1 MKMLSPEEYTLLHM
15 RVNSS
20 GEQDTTVYDP
30 SKAHDYY
37 MRTRVLKGRTPA
49 VQKTPVG
56 RSKGTPASTVGA
68 RPGVKVAP
76 NVKVVPKKTAAE
88 LEKERVA
95 LKAHVAAL
103 QVRLVA
109 LKKVLAQLVKEA
121 KARSGVVTK
130 PTTDN
135 SPVTAAQKKA
145 TAAKSSA
152 KYYDKNKVAILAKAK
167 ADAAANPTNL
177 EAKIKEISDKIAQ
190 MRADLASKLKQ

>member
-1 MKMLSPEEYTLLHM
+1 MLNPEEYTLLHM

-20 GEQDTTVYDP
+20 GDQVQIYDAA
-30 SKAHDYY
+30 KAHDYY
-37 MRTRVLKGRTPA
+37 MRTRVLKGRTPV

-56 RSKGTPASTVGA
+56 RSKGTPVSTVGS
-68 RPGVKVAP
+68 RSGVKVVQ

-88 LEKERVA
+88 LAKERVA

-103 QVRLVA
+103 QVRLEA

-135 SPVTAAQKKA
+135 SPVTAAQKKTA
-145 TAAKSSA
+145 AAKSSA
-152 KYYDKNKVAILAKAK
+152 KYYDKNKATILAKAK
-167 ADAAANPTNL
+167 ADAAANPTDL
-177 EAKIKEISDKIAQ
+177 EAKIKEISDKIAK
-190 MRADLASKLKQ
+190 MRADLASKLKR